1 MKAGYLKFILM
12 CGIFMAIAQMSAAS
26 SLVAYKKP
34 QPRLQHSLTN
44 SVQIQCFPTP
54 NIVKKSRATL
64 LRINQTSS
72 AMAGLDI
79 AVTTGHG
86 LIDNQGKIF
95 PNCQIK
101 GPSGHMYIIETIVM
115 APNYKEGTASDWAI
129 LSVKTLRNELV
140 QRYDIGKNISI
151 DGAEQLAE
159 NNLPVLFSSARGIP
173 RNGQQCILNPK
184 KYAALTHRS
193 HHGLLAHTC
202 KAVAGQSGSPV
213 SVVRAGQPVLIGIH
227 IGHTFVLRVKG
238 VKQAPNFVGYLRIFD
253 ESFLNAITLLVNEHN
268 LAQP

>member
-1 MKAGYLKFILM
+1 MKARYLKSIFM
-12 CGIFMAIAQMSAAS
+12 CGIFIAIGQISAAS
-26 SLVAYKKP
+26 SLVTYKKP

-44 SVQIQCFPTP
+44 SVQIQYFPTP

-64 LRINQTSS
+64 LHTNQTSS

-86 LIDNQGKIF
+86 FIDDQGEIF
-95 PNCQIK
+95 SNCQIK
-101 GPSGHMYIIETIVM
+101 GPSGRIYIIETIVM
-115 APNYKEGTASDWAI
+115 APNYKEGTASDWAVF
-129 LSVKTLRNELV
+129 SVKTLRNELV
-140 QRYDIGKNISI
+140 QRYDIVKNVSI
-151 DGAEQLAE
+151 DGTEQLAK

-173 RNGQQCILNPK
+173 HNGQQCILNSK

-193 HHGLLAHTC
+193 HRGLLAHTC

-238 VKQAPNFVGYLRIFD
+238 VKQAPRFVAYLRIFD
-253 ESFLNAITLLVNEHN
+253 ASFLNAITILVNEHN
-268 LAQP
+268 LTQP